1 MNNVKKKNIEKRAEA
16 RLKRINDLEFL
27 LGKRKAEIKDLKEEV
42 EGYKQVIA
50 ILEAFII
57 EGVEK
62 SGEVVIP
69 KKEVSEGLRHGY
81 TLNITNESY
90 ILRSNKAET
99 E

>member
-1 MNNVKKKNIEKRAEA
+1 MKKKAIEKQAEA
-16 RLKRINDLEFL
+16 RLRRINNLESL
-27 LGKRKAEIKDLKEEV
+27 LGRRKTEIKNLKEEV
-42 EGYKQVIA
+42 EGYKQVIG

-69 KKEVSEGLRHGY
+69 KREVSEGLKHGY
-81 TLNITNESY
+81 TLTITDEGY
-90 ILRSNKAET
+90 ILRRNKAET

>member
-1 MNNVKKKNIEKRAEA
+1 MKKKTVEKQAET
-16 RLKRINDLEFL
+16 RLQRINDLEFL

-42 EGYKQVIA
+42 EGYKQVIS

-69 KKEVSEGLRHGY
+69 KKEVSEGLKHGY
-81 TLNITNESY
+81 TLNITDESY
-90 ILRSNKAET
+90 ILRRDKAET